1 MKKTILRYLYGN
13 ALIILT
19 CLNLNLS
26 AQEYV
31 AIDTLP
37 FADFNNDTLS
47 FSLDTS
53 GLVYFFSKMDTVIN
67 SKSGNINILHLG
79 ASHVQ
84 AGTLSHRIRRNLLLQ
99 FPDLI
104 ARRGIIFP
112 YSVAP
117 KCNNP
122 HDYQAGSNAI
132 FSLIRNV
139 YRNIEKPLGMTGIAV
154 CTADTTAEIFI
165 KMNDADLTF
174 VTDRITL
181 LGFPDS
187 TWVTPTIIIDSIE
200 YLPTTIDPSLRR
212 YIYDVPPVT
221 DSFRIRINCPA
232 NGSFMLNGI
241 FLDNTKP
248 GISFHSIGV
257 NGASSLDYLKCEY
270 FEKDLQL
277 INPDL
282 VIFGIGINDAAG
294 KDFDTTAFENNYL
307 QLIQRI
313 RSVNPDCAF
322 IF

>member
-122 HDYQAGSNAI
+122 N
-132 FSLIRNV
+132 
-139 YRNIEKPLGMTGIAV
+139 
-154 CTADTTAEIFI
+154 
-165 KMNDADLTF
+165 
-174 VTDRITL
+174 
-181 LGFPDS
+181 
-187 TWVTPTIIIDSIE
+187 
-200 YLPTTIDPSLRR
+200 
-212 YIYDVPPVT
+212 
-221 DSFRIRINCPA
+221 
-232 NGSFMLNGI
+232 
-241 FLDNTKP
+241 
-248 GISFHSIGV
+248 
-257 NGASSLDYLKCEY
+257 DYLVKKKY
-270 FEKDLQL
+270 DLWVGPQR
-277 INPDL
+277 
-282 VIFGIGINDAAG
+282 
-294 KDFDTTAFENNYL
+294 L
-307 QLIQRI
+307 Q
-313 RSVNPDCAF
+313 
-322 IF
+322 